1 MSEKDHAV
9 SAVLFDYGLVLTGPA
24 DPAARAEMRRVLGVE
39 DERVQAAY
47 WRYRDAYDRGA
58 LSGVAYWHEV
68 AGAVGQTLDAES
80 LAALIAADNALW
92 TQPNQPMIDW
102 AARLQRVGI
111 KTGILS
117 NIGDE
122 MELGVRARFA
132 WLAEF
137 AHHTFSHRLGMAKP
151 DAAIYRHAAE
161 GLGIAAR
168 EILFVD
174 DRIENIEAAR
184 GVGMMAVQYAGQEA
198 FVGLLVGLGLGW
210 LMKV

>member
-1 MSEKDHAV
+1 MGTI

-24 DPAARAEMRRVLGVE
+24 DPAARAAMQRVLGVE

-68 AGAVGQTLDAES
+68 AGDVGRTLDAES

-102 AARLQRVGI
+102 AARLQQAGI

-122 MELGVRARFA
+122 METGVRTRFL

-137 AHHTFSHRLGMAKP
+137 AHQTFSHQLGIAKP
-151 DAAIYRHAAE
+151 DAAIYLHAVA
-161 GLGIAAR
+161 GLGVPSE
-168 EILFVD
+168 EILFID
-174 DRIENIEAAR
+174 DRLENIEAAR
-184 GVGMMAVQYAGQEA
+184 GLGMMAVQYLGHEA
-198 FVGLLVGLGLGW
+198 FVAEMEAVGLGW
-210 LMKV
+210 LLWV

>member
-1 MSEKDHAV
+1 MGTI

-24 DPAARAEMRRVLGVE
+24 DPAARAAMQRVLGVE

-68 AGAVGQTLDAES
+68 AGDVGRTLDAES

-102 AARLQRVGI
+102 AARLQRAGI

-122 MELGVRARFA
+122 MEAGVRTRFL

-137 AHHTFSHRLGMAKP
+137 AHHTFSHQLRIAKP
-151 DAAIYRHAAE
+151 DAAIYLHAVA
-161 GLGIAAR
+161 GLGVPSE
-168 EILFVD
+168 EILFID
-174 DRIENIEAAR
+174 DRLENIEAAR
-184 GVGMMAVQYAGQEA
+184 GLGMMAVQYLGHGAFLAEMEA
-198 FVGLLVGLGLGW
+198 VGLGW
-210 LMKV
+210 LLWV